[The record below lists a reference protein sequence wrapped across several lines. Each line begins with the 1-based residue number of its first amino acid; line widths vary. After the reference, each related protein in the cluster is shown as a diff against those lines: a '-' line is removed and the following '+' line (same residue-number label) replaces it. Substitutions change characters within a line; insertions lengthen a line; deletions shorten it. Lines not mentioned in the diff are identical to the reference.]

1 MYNTSFIKKILLVA
15 TVVLLYSCDKDFN
28 AIGDGLIG
36 DDHFGLESEKYDV
49 LAYNQ
54 EVTPVQSNG
63 LTLYGLGIYDNPV
76 FGSTSS
82 NYVTQVNLSAYAP
95 VIGDAPVIESVV
107 LSVPYLSH
115 ATAADPKGG
124 NVYALDSIYGDKKN
138 GKLKLSVYESGVQM
152 RGSFFSGGTQFP
164 QLYYTDQDAGTDP
177 VNFDSSK
184 IGARLNDDADK
195 TQNDEFFF
203 SAAQRKDSTVVDA
216 AAATKTYTYTYV
228 APEMRLNLNKE
239 YFLKKIL
246 QADASKLSSA
256 DIFQEYFRGLYFKV
270 EKSGSNP
277 TNMALINFAGG
288 TAKITIKYKAKTAI
302 TTDPD
307 ATMEDK
313 TITITLAGASAGLQQ
328 STRSADY
335 NTAITSPNKTTG
347 DDRLYLKGGQG
358 SLAVIEL
365 FGKTDLI
372 GYDANGVLENKANGV
387 PDQLDEI
394 RNNVKTKHWL
404 ANEANFVFSIDA
416 AKMAY
421 NPSAN
426 PDNLAWEPKR
436 VYLYDL
442 DNNIPIADYLSDGTT
457 SVTADAKMTKVI
469 YSGIITVDAT
479 TKRGTSYK
487 IRLTSHIRNIIK
499 DATVKNVRLG
509 LVVTGDI
516 NTITSSKLKL
526 KNDVIT
532 DAPIASVMSPLGTIL
547 YGGTSSSSIPAG
559 KKLQL
564 EIYYTKPN

>member
-76 FGSTSS
+76 FGSTTSS
-82 NYVTQVNLSAYAP
+82 FVTQVNLSAYAP
-95 VIGDAPVIESVV
+95 TIGDSPEIESVV
-107 LSVPYLSH
+107 LTVPYLSH
-115 ATAADPKGG
+115 VTASDPKGG
-124 NVYALDSIYGDKKN
+124 SVYALDSIYGDKKN
-138 GKLKLSVYESGVQM
+138 GKIKLSVYESGVQM
-152 RGSFFSGGTQFP
+152 RGSYINGGSQFP
-164 QLYYTDQDAGTDP
+164 QLYYTNQDSPDSDDI
-177 VNFDSSK
+177 NFDASK
-184 IGARLNDDADK
+184 IGARLNDSSDK
-195 TQNDEFFF
+195 SQNDEFVF

-216 AAATKTYTYTYV
+216 NAATKTYTYTYV
-228 APEMRLNLNKE
+228 APQMRLDLNTA
-239 YFLKKIL
+239 YFQNKIL
-246 QADASKLSSA
+246 KADASKLSSP

-270 EKSGSNP
+270 ERSGSNP
-277 TNMALINFAGG
+277 VNMALINFAQTG
-288 TAKITIKYKAKTAI
+288 AVITIKYKAKTAV

-307 ATMEDK
+307 TTTEEK
-313 TITITLAGASAGLQQ
+313 TLVINLSGGASAGLQKG
-328 STRSADY
+328 TRTSDFD
-335 NTAITSPNKTTG
+335 TAIKNPNKTTG

-365 FGKTDLI
+365 TGFAAKL
-372 GYDANGVLENKANGV
+372 NEL
-387 PDQLDEI
+387 
-394 RNNVKTKHWL
+394 RTKNWL
-404 ANEANFVFSIDA
+404 VNEANLVFSIDSD
-416 AKMAY
+416 KMAY
-421 NPSAN
+421 NPSSN

-442 DNNIPIADYLSDGTT
+442 DNNLPITDYLSDGTSSIT
-457 SVTADAKMTKVI
+457 TDSKMTKVV
-469 YSGIITVDAT
+469 YSGIINVDAT
-479 TKRGTSYK
+479 TKRGTTYK

-532 DAPIASVMSPLGTIL
+532 DVPRASVMSPLGTVL
-547 YGGTSSSSIPAG
+547 FGGSSSSNIPAG